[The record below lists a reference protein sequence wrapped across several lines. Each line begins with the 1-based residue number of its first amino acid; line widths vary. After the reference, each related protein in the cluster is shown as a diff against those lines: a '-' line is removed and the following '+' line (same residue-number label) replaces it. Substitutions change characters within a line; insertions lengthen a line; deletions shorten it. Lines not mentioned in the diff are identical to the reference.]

1 VRLTVLVET
10 LYLGM
15 SVALDD
21 QTAVVAVAAHDTTY
35 LVDFA
40 VKRIPLD
47 DPAEEG
53 RDVIANHIIEQVE
66 KYEHE
71 NFIKFLGAG
80 LPTFLHEMSPTLCSR
95 LWLKLDIVPIVLRPD
110 GPDSPSHFWHLKR
123 VDEQADSMGRKCLM
137 HFGPTM
143 VPLLQVGFQGRV
155 ETDASFKA
163 NLTTL
168 EDHRQTCSEA
178 TWNCM
183 QHYAMNLKNRRIKI
197 AFFSSTPQGG
207 GVALMRHALVRLARL
222 ARVDLNWYG
231 K

>member
-1 VRLTVLVET
+1 
-10 LYLGM
+10 
-15 SVALDD
+15 
-21 QTAVVAVAAHDTTY
+21 
-35 LVDFA
+35 
-40 VKRIPLD
+40 
-47 DPAEEG
+47 
-53 RDVIANHIIEQVE
+53 
-66 KYEHE
+66 
-71 NFIKFLGAG
+71 
-80 LPTFLHEMSPTLCSR
+80 
-95 LWLKLDIVPIVLRPD
+95 
-110 GPDSPSHFWHLKR
+110 
-123 VDEQADSMGRKCLM
+123 
-137 HFGPTM
+137 M

-183 QHYAMNLKNRRIKI
+183 QHYAMNLKNKRIKI

-222 ARVDLNWYG
+222 ARADLNWYG